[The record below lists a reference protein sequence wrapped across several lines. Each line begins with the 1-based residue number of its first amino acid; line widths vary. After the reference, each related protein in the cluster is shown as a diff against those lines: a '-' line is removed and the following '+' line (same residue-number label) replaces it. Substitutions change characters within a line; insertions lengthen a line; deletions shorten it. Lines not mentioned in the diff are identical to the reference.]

1 MDLQT
6 EIKNLQGEV
15 KISRWNLSSS
25 RVQITLAVPP
35 PPSKRESSVGPVPVI
50 PDVFFAV
57 TYFVPTEPTS
67 HVGPRTEFTTR
78 TSKK

>member
-1 MDLQT
+1 MTEKFTLAYQVALYANCFSNKEAYNVDLQT

-35 PPSKRESSVGPVPVI
+35 PPLQKRVI
-50 PDVFFAV
+50 P
-57 TYFVPTEPTS
+57 EP
-67 HVGPRTEFTTR
+67 
-78 TSKK
+78 K